1 MRKLLFTII
10 ICACAVFESAIAQTP
25 AQAQAMYQKGDYDNA
40 LTAYQKLIKAQP
52 SNGVYALRYGVC
64 LMRTGNP
71 QGAIKPLQLAIK
83 KKVTGGQAF
92 LAEAYNALYLFE
104 DAVDMQETYIAELEK
119 RKKPTDE
126 AEEKLD
132 LYRKNLRMI
141 KAVEDITI
149 IDSVVIDKKHFLSA
163 YKISP
168 EAGHLSALDN
178 SQFTIFQNE
187 LGNKVMYSE
196 VQNDGTHSI
205 LVADKLEN
213 KFGEGMLL
221 PANINSGR
229 NAAFPFQEADGI
241 TTYFAAD
248 GPESMGGYDI
258 FVTRAGDDVNT
269 YLHPENMGM
278 PFNSPYNDYMY
289 AVDEYTGIG
298 WFASDR
304 FQPEGKVCVYSFI
317 PNSTRVTIDYENAD
331 KQELAQ
337 LAQLKNIQ
345 ATQKNK
351 AAIQAARERL
361 AAMISESPEEVKHTI
376 SFIVNDAKTYHELS
390 DFKSPKAK
398 QMFQSYQT
406 LDKKYKE
413 QTKQLESLRAKY
425 ATSSATE
432 KNALRNTILS
442 LETQVQQME
451 TESLALAKQ
460 IRNIELKP

>member
-10 ICACAVFESAIAQTP
+10 CTCAMFESAVAQTP
-25 AQAQAMYQKGDYDNA
+25 AQAQTMYQKGDYDNA
-40 LTAYQKLIKAQP
+40 LTAYQKLLKAQP

-64 LMRTGNP
+64 LIRTGNP
-71 QGAIKPLQLAIK
+71 QDAINHLQLAIK
-83 KKVTGGQAF
+83 KKVTGGQSF

-104 DAVDMQETYIAELEK
+104 DAVDMQETYITELEK
-119 RKKPTDE
+119 RKKSTEE

-141 KAVEDITI
+141 KAVEDITV
-149 IDSVVIDKKHFLSA
+149 IDSVVVDKKHFLSA

-168 EAGHLSALDN
+168 DAGSLSALDN
-178 SQFTIFQNE
+178 SEYTIFQNE

-196 VQNDGTHSI
+196 VQNDGKHSI
-205 LVADKLEN
+205 LVADKLED
-213 KFGEGMLL
+213 KFGEGILL
-221 PANINSGR
+221 PSNINSGR

-258 FVTRAGDDVNT
+258 FVTRAGNDVNT

-289 AVDEYTGIG
+289 AIDEYTGIG

-304 FQPEGKVCVYSFI
+304 FQPEGKVCVYAFI
-317 PNSTRVTIDYENAD
+317 PNSARVTIDYENTD
-331 KQELAQ
+331 KKELAR

-345 ATQKNK
+345 ATQKNQAAVK
-351 AAIQAARERL
+351 AAKERL

-376 SFIVNDAKTYHELS
+376 SFVISDTKTYYEMS
-390 DFKSPKAK
+390 DFKSPQAR

-406 LDKKYKE
+406 LSKKHKE
-413 QTKQLESLRAKY
+413 LAKQLDNLRTKY
-425 ATSSATE
+425 ATGSATE
-432 KNALRNTILS
+432 KKALRDTILT
-442 LETQVQQME
+442 LENQVQQME
-451 TESLALAKQ
+451 TECLTLAKQ
-460 IRNIELKP
+460 IRNLELKS